1 MDQEVKT
8 FFPADNK
15 VCHFEQIMMKG
26 MMLRDPPYLHEIYFV
41 QCKRVLYIAQTNYV
55 ALVEKIRQAIVTQQL
70 DITIAILD
78 MAILRHFFTVCAVDV
93 SHPLPLA

>member
-1 MDQEVKT
+1 MKT

-26 MMLRDPPYLHEIYFV
+26 MMLRDTSYLREIYFV
-41 QCKRVLYIAQTNYV
+41 HYKRVLYIAQTNYV
-55 ALVEKIRQAIVTQQL
+55 ALVEKVRQAVATLQL
-70 DITIAILD
+70 DITTAILD
-78 MAILRHFFTVCAVDV
+78 MAILRHFFLVWAVDV